1 MLAPFH
7 LAIPVT
13 CLAKAQA
20 FYGDLLGCTTGRT
33 DAQWIDWNFFG
44 HQLVT
49 HKVEAMPSAPKY
61 NSVDNHAVPVPHF
74 GVVLSVTDWQVLSAK
89 LQAANV
95 EFILAPYTRFA
106 GQAGEQHTLF
116 LLDPFGNALEFKAFA
131 DIGQLFATD

>member
-13 CLAKAQA
+13 CLEQARA
-20 FYGDLLGCTTGRT
+20 FYGDLLGCSTGRT
-33 DAQWIDWNFFG
+33 DVQWIDWNFFG

-49 HKVEAMPSAPKY
+49 HLVAQMPSAPTY
-61 NSVDNHAVPVPHF
+61 NEVDKHAVPVPHF
-74 GVVLSVTDWQVLSAK
+74 GVVLSVIDWQALSER

-95 EFILAPYTRFA
+95 EFVLEPYTRFA

-131 DIGQLFATD
+131 DIGQLFAVD